1 MIGITGLVKW
11 ITLPWL
17 RFHYKLTFSASSC
30 SQSFFRIFI
39 RIIRSHFRTMINS
52 FMPID
57 YDFQF
62 RALFSCKK
70 RKKKKK
76 KVSIEMFGPSI
87 GSFLAVCFGSTS
99 WSLPWR
105 RHRHPLIHLQEFFR
119 DSYGILNRDYINS
132 SWIQLRFGFGLLFK
146 DGGLVAAAFQIPP
159 PYPPPLPP
167 SNPTSVPPGKFPHQ
181 SNKMKLELCSRLVCS
196 IVNIF
201 TQCGP
206 AKCQL
211 QRAKW
216 RFRTSITFWTVNL
229 I

>member
-76 KVSIEMFGPSI
+76 GFNRNVWPIDWF
-87 GSFLAVCFGSTS
+87 FLSGLFWFDVVVVAMTTTSSSTNPFARILS
-99 WSLPWR
+99 GFLW
-105 RHRHPLIHLQEFFR
+105 
-119 DSYGILNRDYINS
+119 DS
-132 SWIQLRFGFGLLFK
+132 
-146 DGGLVAAAFQIPP
+146 
-159 PYPPPLPP
+159 
-167 SNPTSVPPGKFPHQ
+167 
-181 SNKMKLELCSRLVCS
+181 
-196 IVNIF
+196 
-201 TQCGP
+201 
-206 AKCQL
+206 
-211 QRAKW
+211 
-216 RFRTSITFWTVNL
+216 
-229 I
+229 